1 MISVSE
7 ATSRVFENLYK
18 PTVQNRPLTQAL
30 GCILAEPVRADRDAP
45 PFDRVTMDGI
55 AIAYQQI
62 KNGQRDF
69 KITAVQAAGEPRK
82 KLIRADQAV
91 EVMTGA
97 VLPEGTD
104 TVIRYEDLKIE
115 DANARIAIENVQQ
128 FQSVHRQGI
137 DAKANDVLME
147 PGTRLTPAEIALLA
161 SVGKSNVG
169 VFTLPTAV
177 VVSSGDELVE
187 ISETPLDHQ
196 IRRSNSYAI
205 QAAMQ
210 SLGWMANQVHLP
222 DEKAVLRRSLEHL
235 IQSNDVLILSGGV
248 SQGKFDF
255 IPGVL
260 EELGVRKVFHQVS
273 QRPGKPFWFGELD
286 NARKVVF
293 ALPGNPVSTFMCF
306 YRFIKPWL
314 LKSLGASEPTLEAI
328 LAQDFSFPPSL
339 TYFLQVNVVNASGRM
354 VAYPYV
360 GGGSGDFIN
369 LKKVTG
375 FLELPKERSDFK
387 AGESFPYIP
396 FRL

>member
-7 ATSRVFENLYK
+7 ATSRILENLYK
-18 PTVQNRPLTQAL
+18 PGVQTHPLADAL
-30 GCILAEPVRADRDAP
+30 GCILAEPIRADRDAP

-55 AIAYQQI
+55 AIQYQRFQ
-62 KNGQRDF
+62 NGQREF
-69 KITAVQAAGEPRK
+69 EITAVQAAGEPRK
-82 KLIRADQAV
+82 KLERADQAV

-104 TVIRYEDLKIE
+104 TVIRYEDLKIG
-115 DANARIAIENVQQ
+115 DSKARVLIENVQQ

-137 DAKANDVLME
+137 DAAANDILLQ
-147 PGTRLTPAEIALLA
+147 PGTRLSPAEIALLA
-161 SVGKSNVG
+161 SVGKSSVD
-169 VFTLPTAV
+169 VFTFPSTAI
-177 VVSSGDELVE
+177 VSSGDELVE
-187 ISETPLDHQ
+187 ISTTPLPHQ

-205 QAAMQ
+205 QSAMRT
-210 SLGWMANQVHLP
+210 LGWVGNQVHLP
-222 DEKAVLRRSLEHL
+222 DDKVILRQALGQL
-235 IQSNDVLILSGGV
+235 IQANDVLILSGGV

-255 IPGVL
+255 IPAVL

-273 QRPGKPFWFGELD
+273 QRPGKPFWFGEMD

-314 LKSLGASEPTLEAI
+314 LKSLGTTEPPLEAM
-328 LAQDFSFPPSL
+328 LAQDFSFTPSL
-339 TYFLQVNVVNASGRM
+339 TYFLQVNVINESGRM
-354 VAYPYV
+354 VAYPYA

-375 FLELPKERSDFK
+375 FLELPKEKSEFK

>member
-7 ATSRVFENLYK
+7 ATSRVLENLYK
-18 PTVQNRPLTQAL
+18 PTVQTRPLTEAL

-55 AIAYQQI
+55 AIAYQQFQ
-62 KNGQRDF
+62 NGQRDF
-69 KITAVQAAGEPRK
+69 KITGVQAAGEPRK
-82 KLIRADQAV
+82 KLAGPDQAV

-115 DANARIAIENVQQ
+115 DSSARIVIEKIQQ
-128 FQSVHRQGI
+128 FQSVHRKGI
-137 DAKANDVLME
+137 DAKANDVLLE

-169 VFTLPTAV
+169 VFTFPTAV
-177 VVSSGDELVE
+177 VASSGDELVE
-187 ISETPLDHQ
+187 ISDTPLAHQ

-205 QAAMQ
+205 QSAMQ
-210 SLGWMANQVHLP
+210 SLGWVANQVHLP
-222 DEKAVLRRSLEHL
+222 DEKTVLKGSLEHL
-235 IQSNDVLILSGGV
+235 IQSHDVLILSGGV

-255 IPGVL
+255 IPAVL

-273 QRPGKPFWFGELD
+273 QRPGKPFWFGEMD

-314 LKSLGASEPTLEAI
+314 LKSLGATEPALEAV
-328 LAQDFSFPPSL
+328 LAQDFSFTPAL
-339 TYFLQVNVVNASGRM
+339 TYFLQVNVVNESGRM
-354 VAYPYV
+354 VAYPYA